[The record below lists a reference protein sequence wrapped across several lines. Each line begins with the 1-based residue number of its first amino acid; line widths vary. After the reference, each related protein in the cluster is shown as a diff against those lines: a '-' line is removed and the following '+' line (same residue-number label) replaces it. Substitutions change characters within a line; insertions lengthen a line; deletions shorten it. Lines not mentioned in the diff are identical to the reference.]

1 MPYKNIVA
9 DKICKRRK
17 NRMHFFSSLHCSYL
31 EQQPKLEVVEKMV
44 SISAVS
50 AFDAVGSVIF
60 IAAWVEEK
68 YR

>member
-1 MPYKNIVA
+1 MNA
-9 DKICKRRK
+9 
-17 NRMHFFSSLHCSYL
+17 LHL